1 MSGGDEIPSSS
12 KEEAPRRS
20 RSTES
25 FYGRRKGPPLH
36 GRKAQFMDELLPRLA
51 LDLSAPTPAD
61 LGDLFPNTPTA
72 FKMEIGFGGG
82 EHLAGQ
88 AKSEADTGF
97 IGVEPFIN
105 GMAKMLGKITDE
117 GLDNVRL
124 HDDDAV
130 QALDWLP
137 EASLDRVDLLYP
149 DPWPKVRH
157 WKRRFVGQANLERI
171 HRVLKPGGHFRFASD
186 IDTYINWTLQHV
198 HRFNAGEAKLH
209 WLAQTAADWN
219 DPWTGWTRTRYE
231 AKAIR
236 EGRPPWYLVCE
247 KG

>member
-1 MSGGDEIPSSS
+1 MSGGNDTT
-12 KEEAPRRS
+12 EAPRRS

-36 GRKAQFMDELLPRLA
+36 GRKAQFMDELLPQLA
-51 LDLSAPTPAD
+51 LDLSGPAPQNLAA
-61 LGDLFPNTPTA
+61 LFSHSPTA

-88 AKSEADTGF
+88 ARTEPDTGF
-97 IGVEPFIN
+97 IGIEPFIN
-105 GMAKMLGKITDE
+105 GMAKMLGKITDDD
-117 GLDNVRL
+117 LTNVRL

-130 QALDWLP
+130 QVLDWLP

-157 WKRRFVGQANLERI
+157 WKRRFVGQANLDRI
-171 HRVLKPGGHFRFASD
+171 HRALKPGGLFRFASD

-198 HRFNAGEAKLH
+198 HRFNEAQGAKLQ
-209 WLAQTAADWN
+209 WLAGTATDWN
-219 DPWTGWTRTRYE
+219 QPWDGWTRTRYE

-236 EGRPPWYLVCE
+236 EGRPPCYLVFE
-247 KG
+247 KL

>member
-1 MSGGDEIPSSS
+1 MTGGGEDTT
-12 KEEAPRRS
+12 EEPRRS

-36 GRKAQFMDELLPRLA
+36 GRKAQFMDDMLPKLA
-51 LDLSAPTPAD
+51 LDLNEPAPAN
-61 LGDLFPNTPTA
+61 LADLFPDKNDAGPTA

-88 AKSEADTGF
+88 AKGEPDTGF
-97 IGVEPFIN
+97 IGIEPFIN
-105 GMAKMLGKITDE
+105 GMAKMLGKITDDD
-117 GLDNVRL
+117 LTNVRL

-130 QALDWLP
+130 QVLDWLP

-171 HRVLKPGGHFRFASD
+171 HRVLKPGGYFRFASD

-198 HRFNAGEAKLH
+198 NRHGKFQWQAE
-209 WLAQTAADWN
+209 TAADWN
-219 DPWTGWTRTRYE
+219 EPWEGWTRTRYE

-236 EGRPPWYLVCE
+236 EGRPPCYLVFA
-247 KG
+247 KAQD